1 MRIVMQWPIILN
13 NLNFY
18 LKRKKLK
25 SKKIFGSNNYPLRTL
40 FGIIEYIINKSKIIF
55 WVRNSI
61 FRTSMHPYMT
71 YKKYLFLYLPQ
82 SRVCLMVFTNSKCL
96 YIHIYKLKSVALYS
110 YLHIWKNVLTV
121 IQFQETMS
129 SFFLTTTTVMAQ

>member
-1 MRIVMQWPIILN
+1 MTN
-13 NLNFY
+13 NFEQFEFLF
-18 LKRKKLK
+18 LKKKLK

-40 FGIIEYIINKSKIIF
+40 FGIIEYIINKSKIMF

-82 SRVCLMVFTNSKCL
+82 SATWSRYLQTQNVYTF
-96 YIHIYKLKSVALYS
+96 IHINLSQSLCTLIY
-110 YLHIWKNVLTV
+110 IFEKNVLTV

-129 SFFLTTTTVMAQ
+129 SFFLTTTTAMAQ